1 MVRQGKRQLPFLFY
15 TSFSFIHLALI
26 RKHIHLQRIQLHMSE
41 NKTKV
46 SQITAQIIQDLGSDQ
61 ESTVLKAIQKLRTKG
76 TEQVI
81 PVLFKIFATTKSN
94 AIQEAITKL
103 VHELKVTSAVE
114 PLIRQLSSPQE
125 SCRLLALSAI
135 WNSGLNVN
143 EYIDEIIQSA
153 TNGSFMEAFEAL
165 TIIENLEPPFEEEVI
180 LNSQLILNQYF
191 NSTTSSERDGM
202 LKDIAAIINS
212 VSSTI

>member
-1 MVRQGKRQLPFLFY
+1 
-15 TSFSFIHLALI
+15 
-26 RKHIHLQRIQLHMSE
+26 MSE

-46 SQITAQIIQDLGSDQ
+46 SQITAQIIRDLGSDQ
-61 ESTVLKAIQKLRTKG
+61 ESTVLKAIRKSRTKG

-81 PVLFKIFATTKSN
+81 PVLFKIYATTKSN
-94 AIQEAITKL
+94 AIREDITKL
-103 VHELKVTSAVE
+103 VNELKVTSAVE
-114 PLIRQLSSPQE
+114 PLINQLSSPQE

-191 NSTTSSERDGM
+191 NTTTSNEGDEF
-202 LKDIAAIINS
+202 LKKIAAIINS